1 MAIKS
6 SGTIS
11 LGTTAGTDGSIS
23 GELGGTQPHALSEYY
38 RDGSYSDG
46 IFIPASQTS
55 VPVGDWNGFYYTQ
68 SISFSDFYGV
78 EAVTL
83 TGSEAIGSWP
93 VVFGSITHPG
103 NQWGSKQF
111 TNSSFAEV
119 TATIDFLVV
128 EASGANGTVQ
138 IRYFTSDS
146 SAASSYTTTALT
158 YVDLDISQ
166 SAVWQVKADWNY
178 TTSTGAGSNAA
189 TITEPASNLD
199 NAYRTLSTGSRVS
212 YTWKV
217 TANANNET
225 GTIGGLGQGVT
236 FYLKNTDGG
245 GTVRE
250 VNSGSKT
257 IFLKAT
263 RGLQQQVGG
272 GE

>member
-1 MAIKS
+1 MAIAS

-11 LGTTAGTDGSIS
+11 LGPTAGTDPQRSIS
-23 GELGGTQPHALSEYY
+23 GEFGGSTPHALSEYY
-38 RDGSYSDG
+38 RGGSE
-46 IFIPASQTS
+46 
-55 VPVGDWNGFYYTQ
+55 VPNTAANSGVPPSGT
-68 SISFSDFYGV
+68 ISFGDFYD
-78 EAVTL
+78 AANFAA

-93 VVFGSITHPG
+93 VVFGSLTHPG
-103 NQWGSKQF
+103 NQWGSKNF

-128 EASGANGTVQ
+128 EASGAPGTVQ

-225 GTIGGLGQGVT
+225 GTIGGFGQGVT

-263 RGLQQQVGG
+263 RGLQQEVGG
-272 GE
+272 P